1 MQPAV
6 KELDRNYLLHFY
18 QDMTDELGEIF
29 ELFLLETEPTVL
41 KIITL
46 IKKSDL
52 VTAEEELH
60 KIAPSFYSVG
70 LPQLTTKLTVVD
82 KVVKA
87 GNAKKASDL
96 ITIFYEDFKTYL
108 PAVEAEMER
117 LQIVKACAC
126 N

>member
-29 ELFLLETEPTVL
+29 ELFLLETEPSVL

-60 KIAPSFYSVG
+60 KITPSFYSVG